1 MRPRSVKGVFFHHGT
16 VSVIL
21 ESRGRPLKSHDQVD
35 RTVDVALRTVTRRGP
50 PDKRSSSYSSGV
62 SAHASQRDMDGR
74 NDFSSDGGAVKKT
87 GVRFGRRGLLEP
99 DAVWSP
105 ASPVAKVFSSGING
119 RLKCWDSS
127 RVGLGLIDALSVE
140 SSPCGKVLGFPRND
154 NIVFASQMRSNTSI
168 PKSSHQVGLGDDSV
182 GAAPKSLQ
190 PRIGSSKPGSV
201 CSGMIIELRGCRSE
215 HEEFGLLHSCPVD
228 TGRSLLLAKS
238 ILRSNSEALVS
249 DSENSMDS
257 WSLAKEDTSFSSS
270 YEFIG
275 SLSASEIEQS
285 EDYTCI
291 TSHGPNP
298 KKTHIFGDCILDSH
312 CIESPTIRNKHRKD
326 DEGSCKKNSEGGKH
340 ICTHR
345 ITSSVSP
352 ASAFHEETFLDDMKP
367 AS

>member
-1 MRPRSVKGVFFHHGT
+1 M
-16 VSVIL
+16 
-21 ESRGRPLKSHDQVD
+21 
-35 RTVDVALRTVTRRGP
+35 LR
-50 PDKRSSSYSSGV
+50 KSSGPV
-62 SAHASQRDMDGR
+62 RKDQSKGYLMYHSASGCC
-74 NDFSSDGGAVKKT
+74 FSSDGVVKKT
-87 GVRFGRRGLLEP
+87 GVRFGSKGSLES

-105 ASPVAKVFSSGING
+105 ASPLDKGFSSGING
-119 RLKCWDSS
+119 RNKCWDGS
-127 RVGLGLIDALSVE
+127 RVGLGLIDALGDE
-140 SSPCGKVLGFPRND
+140 SSPWGKVFGFPRNE
-154 NIVFASQMRSNTSI
+154 NIVFASQMRSNISI
-168 PKSSHQVGLGDDSV
+168 PKSHQVGLGDDSL

-201 CSGMIIELRGCRSE
+201 CSGMTIELKGCRLE

-228 TGRSLLLAKS
+228 TGRSLLLTKS
-238 ILRSNSEALVS
+238 IGNILRSNSEVLVS

-270 YEFIG
+270 YEFIS

-312 CIESPTIRNKHRKD
+312 CIESPTIRNKQRKD
-326 DEGSCKKNSEGGKH
+326 NEGSCKKNSEGGKH
-340 ICTHR
+340 ICMHRVKEAFGSCKCRDRGSSLEKRIEKSR

-352 ASAFHEETFLDDMKP
+352 ASAFHEETFLDDMKL

>member
-1 MRPRSVKGVFFHHGT
+1 MLRKSSRPVHKDQSKGYLMMYH
-16 VSVIL
+16 S
-21 ESRGRPLKSHDQVD
+21 
-35 RTVDVALRTVTRRGP
+35 A
-50 PDKRSSSYSSGV
+50 SGCC
-62 SAHASQRDMDGR
+62 
-74 NDFSSDGGAVKKT
+74 FSSDGGAVKKT
-87 GVRFGRRGLLEP
+87 GVRFGSRGLLEP

-154 NIVFASQMRSNTSI
+154 NIVFASQMRSNSSI
-168 PKSSHQVGLGDDSV
+168 PPKSSHQVGLGDDSV

-201 CSGMIIELRGCRSE
+201 CSGMIIELKGCRLE

-340 ICTHR
+340 ICKHRVKEAFGSCKCRDRGSSLEKMIEKSR

-352 ASAFHEETFLDDMKP
+352 ASPFHEETFLDDMKP